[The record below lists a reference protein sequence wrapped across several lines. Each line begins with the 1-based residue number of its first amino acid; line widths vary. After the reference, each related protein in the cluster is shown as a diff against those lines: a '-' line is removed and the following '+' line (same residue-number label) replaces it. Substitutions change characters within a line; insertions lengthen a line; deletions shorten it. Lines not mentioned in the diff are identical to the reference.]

1 MTKLEKRQGLRSDQ
15 ASFLVVL
22 TIFTQSGRL
31 RISNLHTDG
40 ARRKPKGCASFFMS
54 DTTFVPDW
62 AKHSEGLRADDE
74 TIAAKAED
82 NFVETRERELQTSQR
97 ARDYE
102 AGRKEEWAKN
112 KPEYVKKRN
121 AIEKD
126 PSKRT
131 ISKILDGGRFDT
143 GIVPSPGLVM
153 IKLDPI
159 SREINGIIV
168 PISNDDTPNTG
179 TIVEVGDELILE
191 NGQVIKFPHKIGDK
205 VLIRKYSPN
214 FHVTVK
220 DEKYYFL
227 QFNDVLGR
235 FK

>member
-1 MTKLEKRQGLRSDQ
+1 M
-15 ASFLVVL
+15 
-22 TIFTQSGRL
+22 
-31 RISNLHTDG
+31 SN
-40 ARRKPKGCASFFMS
+40 
-54 DTTFVPDW
+54 TTFVPDW

-74 TIAAKAED
+74 QVAEKATDAFIAD
-82 NFVETRERELQTSQR
+82 RERELQTSQK
-97 ARDYE
+97 ARDWE
-102 AGRKEEWAKN
+102 AGRKKEWVDN

-131 ISKILDGGRFDT
+131 IAKMLDGGTFDT

-159 SREINGIIV
+159 HREINGIIV

-179 TIVEVGDELILE
+179 TIVEVGEELILE

-205 VLIRKYSPN
+205 VLIKKYSPN
-214 FHVTVK
+214 FHVNVG
-220 DEKYYFL
+220 DEKFYFL

-235 FK
+235 FKNGK